1 MYEFEHEVKRKE
13 KIFKTYVI
21 LFIISA
27 LINLVLFF
35 MDGEL
40 LRGTISLLFYFIVV
54 SFGLRKKAR
63 AVWIIKYIVWLHIIF
78 FIIIIIGKAI
88 EVMN

>member
-1 MYEFEHEVKRKE
+1 MYEFEHEIKRKE

-21 LFIISA
+21 LFIVSA

-54 SFGLRKKAR
+54 SFALRKKAW
-63 AVWIIKYIVWLHIIF
+63 AVWIIKYMVWLHIIY
-78 FIIIIIGKAI
+78 FIIIIIAKAI